1 MNDLTDTY
9 PDVITVRFA
18 VGSSLLHLK
27 NWCHFSENWWNV
39 RVFFC
44 I

>member
-18 VGSSLLHLK
+18 VGSSLLH
-27 NWCHFSENWWNV
+27 
-39 RVFFC
+39 
-44 I
+44 